1 MLILLLKQF
10 LLKLYYFLNKL
21 VFSKPKLVLA
31 ICIVLLFVS
40 PAMNTL
46 HAQVQAHQTTVVDF
60 LSRMAQKGKI
70 EFNDFIKPIDRK
82 IIFQKLTELQN
93 QKDLSAIEQ
102 KELAFFIAGFVLENP
117 TIEWIGKGEIKTNTK
132 LNSSNIKNESSST
145 PVFFSFNKLKSNP
158 ATQQHLLT
166 YKDNNF
172 GIIVDPVGN
181 LTLQSRNGKSN
192 TIQAK
197 GFQLAGYAGKR
208 IGFQMSFIDINEQG
222 RFDSL
227 RMDNELPGFVRKET
241 TNPKI
246 LNYSQMNASL
256 SFRLNKGMITVGQDQ
271 QVLGYGRY
279 GNIVL
284 SDKAPAYPFYKL
296 DYQPSKWLK
305 FNYMHAWLQS
315 GVLDTR
321 ATYDLNNQ
329 VYGGKRQQYL
339 PKFFATHSVELAPMK
354 GLKLNLGESIVYSE
368 NLQLAY
374 MLPVTFFKAFDNQK
388 YADNIL
394 AGSNGQFFFGF
405 SSRNQIRNTH
415 LYGQWMI
422 DEIRLGTVFSSGK
435 SRNQLGYQL
444 GASVTDLFA
453 QYLTFNAEY
462 TRLNPFMYR
471 NFIAA
476 QNYSNANYTLG
487 DWMGSNADRIFVS
500 AKYHPKANLSLE
512 AFAFM
517 LRKNGEAS
525 IESQYFAEPQ
535 PKFGYD
541 PQYKRT
547 KMGLNV
553 QYEVWNNL
561 ILNLTYAKTFQKPT
575 IGNGKWFTDASF
587 GICWNKF

>member
-1 MLILLLKQF
+1 MHPKKIVKIVFCILLLQTMMPNF
-10 LLKLYYFLNKL
+10 TSLN
-21 VFSKPKLVLA
+21 
-31 ICIVLLFVS
+31 
-40 PAMNTL
+40 
-46 HAQVQAHQTTVVDF
+46 AQVQSHQSTVIDY

-102 KELAFFIAGFVLENP
+102 KELQFFIAGFVLENP
-117 TIEWIGKGEIKTNTK
+117 TIIHIGSSLTDTSFGKNG
-132 LNSSNIKNESSST
+132 NSG
-145 PVFFSFNKLKSNP
+145 PQFFSFKKLKTNP
-158 ATQQHLLT
+158 TVQQNLIT
-166 YKDNNF
+166 YKENDF
-172 GIIVDPVGN
+172 GIILDPVGN
-181 LTLQSRNGKSN
+181 FTMQSRNGKFN
-192 TIQAK
+192 TIQ
-197 GFQLAGYAGKR
+197 GRGIQLAGYAGKR
-208 IGFQMSFIDINEQG
+208 IGFQLSFMDINEQG
-222 RFDSL
+222 RYDSL

-246 LNYSQMNASL
+246 LNYSQMNATL
-256 SFRLNKGMITVGQDQ
+256 SYRLNKGMITVGQDQ
-271 QVLGYGRY
+271 QVMGYGRS

-284 SDKAPAYPFYKL
+284 SDKAPAYPFYAL
-296 DYQPSKWLK
+296 NYQPSTWLK

-321 ATYDLNNQ
+321 ATYDLNNM
-329 VYGGKRQQYL
+329 VYGGVRQQYL
-339 PKFFATHSVELAPMK
+339 PKFFATHSVEIAPMK
-354 GLKLNLGESIVYSE
+354 GLKINLGESIMYSE

-388 YADNIL
+388 FADNIL
-394 AGSNGQFFFGF
+394 TGSNGQFFFGF
-405 SSRNQIRNTH
+405 SSRNQLPNTH

-422 DEIRLGTVFSSGK
+422 DEIRLSTAFNSGK

-444 GASVTDLFA
+444 GASVTDLFMH
-453 QYLTFNAEY
+453 YLTFNAEY

-476 QNYSNANYTLG
+476 QNYSNANYSLG
-487 DWMGSNADRIFVS
+487 DWMGSNADRILLS

-535 PKFGYD
+535 PKFGFN
-541 PQYKRT
+541 PQYRRT
-547 KMGLNV
+547 KMGLNA
-553 QYEVWNNL
+553 QYELWNNFMV
-561 ILNLTYAKTFQKPT
+561 NFSYANTFQKPT
-575 IGNGKWFTDASF
+575 IGKGKWFSDLSL
-587 GICWNKF
+587 GVCWNKF